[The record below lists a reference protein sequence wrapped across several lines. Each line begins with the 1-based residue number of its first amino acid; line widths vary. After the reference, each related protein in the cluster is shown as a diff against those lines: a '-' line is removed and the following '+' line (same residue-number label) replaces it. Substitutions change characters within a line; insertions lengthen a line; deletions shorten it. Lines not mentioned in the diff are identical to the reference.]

1 MDNWMK
7 IADEAAKKLADRVE
21 QDKLHETDIDQG
33 VKLLQFYALM
43 AIAEQISLLER

>member
-7 IADEAAKKLADRVE
+7 IADEAAKELAVRL
-21 QDKLHETDIDQG
+21 QRHKLHETDIDQG